1 MSKLSQ
7 KLELGQKLTP
17 QQVLQAN
24 ILQLNTT
31 LLEQRIL
38 QELEENP
45 ALEMAELE
53 EKPVDQNQKESEEKD
68 ESEMEMD
75 EPIRELDEKTDETDF
90 EWEELMGDP
99 DEFDYSSIDK
109 PEKQEY
115 FEIPIKSK
123 KSLSE

>member
-1 MSKLSQ
+1 MSKLQQ

-45 ALEMAELE
+45 ALEMAELD
-53 EKPVDQNQKESEEKD
+53 EKPAEQVESDEESEN
-68 ESEMEMD
+68 ESEIEAD
-75 EPIRELDEKTDETDF
+75 EPIRELDEKTDE
-90 EWEELMGDP
+90 
-99 DEFDYSSIDK
+99 
-109 PEKQEY
+109 
-115 FEIPIKSK
+115 K
-123 KSLSE
+123 KSQDEEDLKIPSFLRNQSN

>member
-1 MSKLSQ
+1 MSKLFQ
-7 KLELGQKLTP
+7 KLELEQKLTP

-31 LLEQRIL
+31 LLEQRVL

-53 EKPVDQNQKESEEKD
+53 EKPVEQNQEESEDKD

-109 PEKQEY
+109 PEKQEH
-115 FEIPIKSK
+115 FEIPIKYLQCQK
-123 KSLSE
+123 